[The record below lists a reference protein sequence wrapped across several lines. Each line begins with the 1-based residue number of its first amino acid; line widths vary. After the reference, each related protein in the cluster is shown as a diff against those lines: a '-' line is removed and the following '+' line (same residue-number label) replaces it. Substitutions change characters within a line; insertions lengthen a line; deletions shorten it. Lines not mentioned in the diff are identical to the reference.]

1 MAQSRQLAA
10 IMFTDIVGYTL
21 LMGNDEQKAF
31 DLLKINR
38 EIQRPLIERYDG
50 RWIKELGDG
59 VMASF
64 STVSDAVTS
73 AIKIMDACNSSN
85 EFKLRIGIHL
95 GEVVFEDGDVFG
107 DGVNIAA
114 RIQASAKPGCIYIS
128 ETVHHNVSNKK
139 EIQTRFIK
147 EETLKN
153 VREPVKIYEVMM
165 KDNSIIPD
173 EVEIRNIPDN
183 SIAVLPFANMSSD
196 PEQEFFSD
204 GISEEIINM
213 LAQVQGLK
221 VAGRT
226 SSFSFKG
233 KNQDLRIIG
242 EQLSVNLILEGSI
255 RKSGNKLRI
264 TSQLIKVADGY
275 HLWSEKFDRELEDIF
290 DIQDEISLAILNAI
304 KIKLFGAEKD
314 AVLRRNTDNPEAFQ
328 LYLQGRFYFN
338 KWSGAD
344 GFNKAIEYYR
354 AAIAVEPDYAL
365 AYTGIAS
372 CYLNLWFFSHLS
384 PEESLPQ
391 MTRAALL
398 SLQLDDEIAES
409 HLALARMKM
418 YCKWD
423 LTGAEIAY
431 KKALELN
438 PKIAEIHEQY
448 AYCLGLSGKYTDA
461 IKFATSAINLDP
473 FSLMNNFHLG
483 SIYWMAGEHQKGID
497 QGKRL
502 IELEPKFWGGHCVV
516 GANLLALKRYEEAIP
531 ELELAVKR
539 NYSLFN
545 LYYLGI
551 GLAALGEKDKAK
563 EVLEKMKPLSQSQSV
578 GNFEIGVL
586 HAALGDFDFA
596 FQYFEKAIEKHE
608 GNVLFLKYNIWYY
621 TNLEQDPRTKDLMQ
635 KIGLPYP

>member
-1 MAQSRQLAA
+1 MTQSRQLAA

-38 EIQRPLIERYDG
+38 EIQKPLIEQFNG
-50 RWIKELGDG
+50 LWIKELGDG

-64 STVSDAVTS
+64 STVSDAVN
-73 AIKIMDACNSSN
+73 AAVKIMEACNSAK
-85 EFKLRIGIHL
+85 EFLLRIGIHL
-95 GEVVFEDGDVFG
+95 GEVVFEEGDVFG

-114 RIQASAKPGCIYIS
+114 RIQSVAKPGCIYVS
-128 ETVHHNVSNKK
+128 ETVHNNVSNKK
-139 EIQTRFIK
+139 EIQTRFVK
-147 EETLKN
+147 EEILKN
-153 VREPVKIYEVMM
+153 VREPVKIYEVIM
-165 KDNSIIPD
+165 KDNSLFQQESIN
-173 EVEIRNIPDN
+173 RNISQN
-183 SIAVLPFANMSSD
+183 SIAVLPFTNMSSD

-242 EQLSVNLILEGSI
+242 ENLTVNLILEGSI

-264 TSQLIKVADGY
+264 TAQLIKVSDGY

-290 DIQDEISLAILNAI
+290 DIQDEISLAILNSI

-314 AVLRRNTDNPEAFQ
+314 AVLKRNTGNPEAFQ

-354 AAIAVEPDYAL
+354 AAIAIEPNYAL

-372 CYLNLWFFSHLS
+372 CYLNLWFFSHLP
-384 PEESLPQ
+384 PEQSLPQ
-391 MTRAALL
+391 LTQAALL
-398 SLQLDDEIAES
+398 SLQLDDELAES
-409 HLALARMKM
+409 HLAIARMKM
-418 YCKWD
+418 YCQWD
-423 LTGAEIAY
+423 LTGAETSY

-448 AYCLGLSGKYTDA
+448 AYCLGLSGNYKDA
-461 IKFATSAINLDP
+461 IKLARSAIDLDP

-483 SIYWMAGEHQKGID
+483 SIYWMAGEHEKGIE
-497 QGKRL
+497 QGKKL
-502 IELEPKFWGGHCVV
+502 IELEPRFWGGHCVF

-531 ELELAVKR
+531 ELELAVR
-539 NYSLFN
+539 HNYSVFN

-551 GLAALGEKDKAK
+551 AQAIIGESEIARELLGKIET
-563 EVLEKMKPLSQSQSV
+563 LRQSQSV
-578 GNFEIGVL
+578 GNFEIGIVY
-586 HAALGDFDFA
+586 AALGDFDLA
-596 FQYFEKAIEKHE
+596 FQYFEKAAEKHE

-621 TNLEQDPRTKDLMQ
+621 TKLEQDHRTKRLMQ
-635 KIGLPYP
+635 KIGLPY